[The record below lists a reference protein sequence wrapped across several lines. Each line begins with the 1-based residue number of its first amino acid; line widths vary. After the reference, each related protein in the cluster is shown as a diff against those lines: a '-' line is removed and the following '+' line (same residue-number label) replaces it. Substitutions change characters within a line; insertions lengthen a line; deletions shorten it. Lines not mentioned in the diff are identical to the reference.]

1 MKIEG
6 NTLLITGGGSGI
18 GRGLAEA
25 FYQRG
30 NRVIITG
37 RGLSRLQ
44 AVCDANPGMIA
55 VELDIR
61 DPEAVKRVTTQIVM
75 DHPSLNVLINN
86 AGIMELDDVAGPVDE
101 ELLVA
106 TVTTN
111 LGGPIRMSGALV
123 GHLRRQKDPVIIN
136 VSSILAFVPLVPTA
150 AYSAT
155 KAALH
160 SYTLS
165 QRYKLKEIGIRVIEL
180 APPWVRTDL
189 LNSLEEERGDAAGCF
204 YRGHDGDARHGYGR
218 DSGGPSAADACQ
230 SGPHGASLGEA
241 IQRPDCGRTSAR
253 LNCAHQSSLQFDGI
267 TT

>member
-1 MKIEG
+1 MKISG
-6 NTLLITGGGSGI
+6 NTVLITGGGSGI

-25 FYQRG
+25 FHERG

-37 RGLSRLQ
+37 RRLSRLNS
-44 AVCDANPGMIA
+44 VCDANPGMIP

-61 DPEAVKRVTTQIVM
+61 DPAAVRRVTAQLVA
-75 DHPSLNVLINN
+75 DYPSLNVLINN

-101 ELLVA
+101 ESLIA

-123 GHLRRQKDPVIIN
+123 EHLKRQDNAVIIN

-165 QRYKLKEIGIRVIEL
+165 QRYKLRSLGIRVIEL
-180 APPWVRTDL
+180 APPWVRTEL
-189 LNSLEEERGDAAGCF
+189 LNSLEEERAMPLDQFLAETMAMLATDADEILVGQAPQMRANPGLNEHGWVNQFNDIIAAG
-204 YRGHDGDARHGYGR
+204 
-218 DSGGPSAADACQ
+218 P
-230 SGPHGASLGEA
+230 PLG
-241 IQRPDCGRTSAR
+241 
-253 LNCAHQSSLQFDGI
+253 
-267 TT
+267 

>member
-1 MKIEG
+1 MKMDG

-25 FYQRG
+25 FHQRG
-30 NRVIITG
+30 NQVIITG
-37 RGLSRLQ
+37 RRLSRLE

-61 DPEAVKRVTTQIVM
+61 DPEAVKRLTAQIVV
-75 DHPSLNVLINN
+75 DHPALNVLVNN
-86 AGIMELDDVAGPVDE
+86 AGVMELDDVAGPVDE

-123 GHLRRQKDPVIIN
+123 GHLRKQKDAVIIN
-136 VSSILAFVPLVPTA
+136 VSSILAFVPLAPTA

-165 QRYKLKEIGIRVIEL
+165 QRYKLREIGIRVIEL

-189 LNSLEEERGDAAGCF
+189 LNSLEEERAMPLEAFIEAAMTMFATDAEEILVGQAPQMRANPGPQEHVWVNQFNDLIAAG
-204 YRGHDGDARHGYGR
+204 
-218 DSGGPSAADACQ
+218 P
-230 SGPHGASLGEA
+230 PLG
-241 IQRPDCGRTSAR
+241 
-253 LNCAHQSSLQFDGI
+253 
-267 TT
+267 

>member
-1 MKIEG
+1 MKMDG
-6 NTLLITGGGSGI
+6 NTILITGGGSGI
-18 GRGLAEA
+18 GRGLAAA
-25 FYQRG
+25 FHQRG
-30 NRVIITG
+30 NQVIITG
-37 RGLSRLQ
+37 RRLSRLQ
-44 AVCDANPGMIA
+44 TVCDANPGMTP

-61 DPEAVKRVTTQIVM
+61 DPEAVKRVTAQIVVE
-75 DHPSLNVLINN
+75 HPELNVLVNN

-123 GHLRRQKDPVIIN
+123 GHLRKQKDAVIIN
-136 VSSILAFVPLVPTA
+136 VSSILAFVPLAPTA

-165 QRYKLKEIGIRVIEL
+165 QRYKLREIGIRVIEL

-189 LNSLEEERGDAAGCF
+189 LNSLEEERAMPLEAFIEATMAMLATDADEVLVGQAPQM
-204 YRGHDGDARHGYGR
+204 RANP
-218 DSGGPSAADACQ
+218 GPQEHVWVNQFNDLIAT
-230 SGPHGASLGEA
+230 GPPLG
-241 IQRPDCGRTSAR
+241 
-253 LNCAHQSSLQFDGI
+253 
-267 TT
+267 

>member
-1 MKIEG
+1 MKMNG
-6 NTLLITGGGSGI
+6 NTILITGGGSGI

-25 FYQRG
+25 FFKRG
-30 NRVIITG
+30 NEVIITG
-37 RGLSRLQ
+37 RRLSRLK

-61 DPEAVKRVTTQIVM
+61 DPAAVRRVAAQTAA
-75 DHPSLNVLINN
+75 DHPALNVLVNN

-123 GHLRRQKDPVIIN
+123 GHLKTQKCAVIIN

-165 QRYKLKEIGIRVIEL
+165 QRYKLRDIGIRVIEIV
-180 APPWVRTDL
+180 PPWVRTEL
-189 LNSLEEERGDAAGCF
+189 LNSLEEDRAMPLDAFIEAAMAMLATDAEEILVGQAPQMRANPGPQEHVWVKQFNDLIAAG
-204 YRGHDGDARHGYGR
+204 
-218 DSGGPSAADACQ
+218 P
-230 SGPHGASLGEA
+230 PLG
-241 IQRPDCGRTSAR
+241 
-253 LNCAHQSSLQFDGI
+253 
-267 TT
+267 